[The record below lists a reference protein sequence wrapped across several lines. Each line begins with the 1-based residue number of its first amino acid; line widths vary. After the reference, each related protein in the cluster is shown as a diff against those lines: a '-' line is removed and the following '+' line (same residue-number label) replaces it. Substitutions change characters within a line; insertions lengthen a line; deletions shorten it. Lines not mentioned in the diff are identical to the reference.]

1 MSILYGF
8 VILVLS
14 LVHIDVS
21 PSQQNSTASSPSFP
35 KRILCTEMVADG
47 DVAPKAKF
55 SWLTLFKKYF
65 CEGQIT
71 SSTLQ
76 LKNGEVVIPKAD
88 VPTSFVDR
96 HRKFIA
102 MFLPIALV
110 HIIWW
115 SYMISTDSFDA
126 FTETDNTG
134 KNGIPRW

>member
-1 MSILYGF
+1 MAAAGGA
-8 VILVLS
+8 V
-14 LVHIDVS
+14 
-21 PSQQNSTASSPSFP
+21 
-35 KRILCTEMVADG
+35 
-47 DVAPKAKF
+47 PKAKF

-76 LKNGEVVIPKAD
+76 AKNGDLIIPKAA
-88 VPTSFVDR
+88 VPSSFVGR

-126 FTETDNTG
+126 FTEADNTG